1 MSKFTSISGTTIV
14 AASATRSVCLC
25 ATIGSKTVSNHFESV
40 SVQMMTILNHLQQ
53 DSKLTT
59 LESLESSVLNL
70 NKPGIFQVSR
80 FSLILEALKV

>member
-1 MSKFTSISGTTIV
+1 MSKFTSISGTSIV

-40 SVQMMTILNHLQQ
+40 SVQMMTISNHLQQ

-59 LESLESSVLNL
+59 LESLDSVLNL

>member
-1 MSKFTSISGTTIV
+1 MFKFASISGISIV

-40 SVQMMTILNHLQQ
+40 SVQMMTIANHLQQ

-59 LESLESSVLNL
+59 LESLGSVLNL